1 MWICTKY
8 DKRIGPLKP
17 GILFMRFVAH
27 YRYLYLF
34 FVFSDESENGLIAIE
49 L

>member
-1 MWICTKY
+1 
-8 DKRIGPLKP
+8 
-17 GILFMRFVAH
+17 MRFVAH

-34 FVFSDESENGLIAIE
+34 VFLSDESENGLIAIE